1 MAWTAGESTL
11 VATMGGQPQVVT
23 FALDALLARGEVV
36 REVIVLHLSADD
48 DRLRRALATLHA
60 EFAGDRYRGK
70 PCRLQPLPVRA
81 DGRRVEDIRSEREAD
96 AVWRAVHELIAE
108 LKTLNERPLHL
119 CIAGGRRLL
128 ALVALSAAMVHFG
141 HQDQVWHLYTPP
153 AFLERARD
161 GAILHA
167 RPEDGVRLV
176 KVPFLPWGAQFP
188 ALRALAQGRLGVPTI
203 EPEEN
208 KRCQQVWDVL
218 SGRERDVLRAF
229 AKGLTP
235 QEAAEELTVTLS
247 TLNTHKTRILAAC
260 RNAWGL
266 ADDKRIDYRFVRE
279 HFERFCQEI
288 EFGQAV

>member
-1 MAWTAGESTL
+1 MPWTVAESTL

-48 DRLRRALATLHA
+48 DRLRRALAILHA
-60 EFAGDRYRGK
+60 EFAGDRYRGE

-108 LKTLNERPLHL
+108 LKNINERPLHL

-188 ALRALAQGRLGVPTI
+188 ILRALAQGRVAAPTI
-203 EPEEN
+203 EPGEN
-208 KRCQQVWDVL
+208 ERCQQVWDAL
-218 SGRERDVLRAF
+218 SGREREVLRAF
-229 AKGLTP
+229 AEGLTP
-235 QEAAEELTVTLS
+235 QEAAEKLVVTLS

-266 ADDKRIDYRFVRE
+266 TEDKRIDYRFVRE
-279 HFERFCQEI
+279 HFERFCAE
-288 EFGQAV
+288 